1 MRRRQNAEHHS
12 PREKNA
18 NFVDMVAHL
27 TIHIDDGRRRETP
40 GRGGRPRRGRHP
52 HRPRDGEERRRCV
65 CVDSILRSAYTC
77 YTLDKCHFTFSS
89 SRRRRDAYRIE
100 LPFFSPLLTPPHERA
115 TPAPVPL
122 YIILHGRTH
131 TRDHSS
137 IPFRYSRDSERG
149 EPYRFA
155 SVSHRPRDFSFL
167 GATCLRRSRAAR

>member
-18 NFVDMVAHL
+18 NFVDMMAHL

-52 HRPRDGEERRRCV
+52 HPGDGEERRRCV

-100 LPFFSPLLTPPHERA
+100 LPFFSPLLTPRTSEPPPLLYPCILYYTDALIHA
-115 TPAPVPL
+115 T
-122 YIILHGRTH
+122 ILPSLSAILEITRGKSRIALLPCRTVLVI
-131 TRDHSS
+131 S
-137 IPFRYSRDSERG
+137 PFWG
-149 EPYRFA
+149 Q
-155 SVSHRPRDFSFL
+155 
-167 GATCLRRSRAAR
+167 TCLRRSRAAR